1 MTIESLSRLRQGIY
15 RFVGAGFSHPTP
27 DLIAAA
33 GGTMEL
39 FDTLDIFDYSFAP
52 DIADAISEVAQA
64 DLAELSVAFVAIFE
78 AGVGGVSC
86 PPFETAYVG
95 NPRTGDVATLQSD
108 LKRAYLRFGLNP
120 KSVSSGEVDHIS
132 TELHVMARLCALTAD
147 GDSTDRSAG
156 RVLAYQSEFLDMH
169 LLVWAPEFVAKV
181 ASVDR
186 HPVYTSLSR
195 GLASFLAHE
204 RQLVPRL
211 VDLSTGALP

>member
-1 MTIESLSRLRQGIY
+1 MNMESLNRLRQGIY

-33 GGTMEL
+33 GGTIEL

-52 DIADAISEVAQA
+52 DIAAAISEVAQA

-108 LKRAYLRFGLNP
+108 LKQAYLRYGLNP

-132 TELHVMARLCALTAD
+132 TELHVMAHLCAFTAD
-147 GDSTDRSAG
+147 GDLTDRSAS
-156 RVLAYQSEFLDMH
+156 RVLANQGEFLDMH
-169 LLVWAPEFVAKV
+169 LLVWAPEFIDKV
-181 ASVDR
+181 ASIER
-186 HPVYTSLSR
+186 HPVYTSLSH

-211 VDLSTGALP
+211 ADLSTGTLQ